1 MTAPYNLRNK
11 FRFPESESAEANMTT
26 ANRKRVLSTKTKSE
40 INITPLIDV
49 LLVLIVI
56 FMVIAPMTPKG
67 LDAAVPQPALE
78 QRQDRLQPDRTLI
91 LSLDQSGAI
100 HLNQE
105 ALDFAS
111 ILPRLREIFS
121 TRSDRTIF
129 VQADDAV
136 LFNEVAQIID
146 AAKSAGAERVG
157 LMTR

>member
-1 MTAPYNLRNK
+1 
-11 FRFPESESAEANMTT
+11 MTT
-26 ANRKRVLSTKTKSE
+26 SNRKRILSSKVKSE

-67 LDAAVPQPALE
+67 LDAAVPQPASE
-78 QRQDRLQPDRTLI
+78 QRQDRSQPDRTLI
-91 LSLDQSGAI
+91 LSLDQSGTI
-100 HLNQE
+100 QLNRE

-157 LMTR
+157 LMTN

>member
-1 MTAPYNLRNK
+1 MKT
-11 FRFPESESAEANMTT
+11 S
-26 ANRKRVLSTKTKSE
+26 NRKRILSTKTKSE

-67 LDAAVPQPALE
+67 LDAAVPQPASE
-78 QRQDRLQPDRTLI
+78 QRQDRQLDTTLI
-91 LSLDQSGAI
+91 LSLDQSGTI
-100 HLNQE
+100 QLNRE
-105 ALDFAS
+105 ALEFAS
-111 ILPRLREIFS
+111 ILPRLREVFS
-121 TRSDRTIF
+121 TRSDRTVF

-146 AAKSAGAERVG
+146 AAKSAGADRVG

>member
-1 MTAPYNLRNK
+1 
-11 FRFPESESAEANMTT
+11 MTT
-26 ANRKRVLSTKTKSE
+26 SNRKRILSSKTKSE

-56 FMVIAPMTPKG
+56 FMVIAPLTPKG
-67 LDAAVPQPALE
+67 LDAAVPQLASV
-78 QRQDRLQPDRTLI
+78 QREDRPPLDRTLI
-91 LSLDQSGAI
+91 LSLDQSGTI
-100 HLNQE
+100 QLNRE

-111 ILPRLREIFS
+111 ILPRLRQIFS

-146 AAKSAGAERVG
+146 AAKSAGADRVG